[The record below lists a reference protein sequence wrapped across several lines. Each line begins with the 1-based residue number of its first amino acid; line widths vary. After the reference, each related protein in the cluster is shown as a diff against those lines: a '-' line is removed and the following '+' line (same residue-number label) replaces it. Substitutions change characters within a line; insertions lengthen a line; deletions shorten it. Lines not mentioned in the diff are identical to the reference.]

1 MLSSFA
7 REKFVDEF
15 ISEDDLKTFDGWLRY
30 QAVNKVLLAKDELAT
45 WQAMF
50 EDARQRSA
58 ANPHVGLLKLPSVP
72 GEFKYAVAV
81 REGADLWLVLWVRR
95 NRKGEYFV
103 LKPMNDRDWNPHT
116 SYHLDGSLHH
126 KSWGQKVLPPQ
137 KRQPLRGRFR
147 GCEPLLQYAGF
158 TPKAVGAV
166 CDPTAF
172 TGVVEIPSGIL
183 GPKDGS
189 IAVDLVEP
197 GAKPLDYSTGAEIV
211 SQRVFHEVTPN
222 IVITILVQSPS
233 HA

>member
-1 MLSSFA
+1 M
-7 REKFVDEF
+7 
-15 ISEDDLKTFDGWLRY
+15 
-30 QAVNKVLLAKDELAT
+30 
-45 WQAMF
+45 
-50 EDARQRSA
+50 
-58 ANPHVGLLKLPSVP
+58 KLTPVP

-95 NRKGEYFV
+95 NRKGECFV
-103 LKPMNDRDWNPHT
+103 LKTMNHRDWNPHT

-126 KSWGQKVLPPQ
+126 KSWDRKVLPPQ
-137 KRQPLRGRFR
+137 KRQPLIGPFR
-147 GCEPLLQYAGF
+147 GCEPLLQYAGY

-166 CDPTAF
+166 CYLTAF

-211 SQRVFHEVTPN
+211 SQTVFRQVTPN
-222 IVITILVQSPS
+222 IVITILGQSS
-233 HA
+233 LHA